1 MTRPLQTITDVTDV
15 VLSVYF
21 IQTQVTFARNQL
33 SLWWVSELGETFV
46 TLKSTSAPQPISH
59 LKI

>member
-1 MTRPLQTITDVTDV
+1 MTRPLQTITDVTDA

-33 SLWWVSELGETFV
+33 SL
-46 TLKSTSAPQPISH
+46 
-59 LKI
+59 